1 MKSGVLNIKERR
13 VHLQEGENWGNNT
26 DQERPKEAAGTR
38 EVPPVQEA
46 PRRVQNTGTRASG
59 KRTLSTG
66 VEAAREGTPQNVSFE
81 YSVSNRR
88 EKTIGQ
94 TQTNFF
100 GQGENAMN
108 SEGGISGDNVYYCSE
123 EDRKMA

>member
-1 MKSGVLNIKERR
+1 M
-13 VHLQEGENWGNNT
+13 
-26 DQERPKEAAGTR
+26 
-38 EVPPVQEA
+38 
-46 PRRVQNTGTRASG
+46 QNTGTRASG

-94 TQTNFF
+94 TQINFF

-123 EDRKMA
+123 EDRKMAWMREKRIKLFMRMELDSCRNELG

>member
-1 MKSGVLNIKERR
+1 MIKSARKRQLV
-13 VHLQEGENWGNNT
+13 
-26 DQERPKEAAGTR
+26 R

-94 TQTNFF
+94 TQINFF
-100 GQGENAMN
+100 EQGENAMN
-108 SEGGISGDNVYYCSE
+108 SDGGISGDNVYYCSE
-123 EDRKMA
+123 EDGKMAWMREKRIKLFMRMELDSCRNELG